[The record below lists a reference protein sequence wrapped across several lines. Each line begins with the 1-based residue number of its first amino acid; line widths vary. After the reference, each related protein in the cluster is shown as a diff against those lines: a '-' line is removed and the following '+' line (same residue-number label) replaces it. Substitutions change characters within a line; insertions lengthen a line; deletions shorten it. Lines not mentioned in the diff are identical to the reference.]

1 MRLPSGCLGSDMAD
15 FARLA
20 AVCVLGSVLA
30 LTVRKQSPELALLTA
45 LAAGTLV
52 LAGTLRYLE
61 TVVEFWNDLVR
72 SCNLPLDA
80 AQPLLKTVIIAILTQ
95 ISAQLCRDS
104 GEGALA
110 AKLELGG
117 SAACIVLM
125 LPLLSGVLSMIAWL
139 L

>member
-1 MRLPSGCLGSDMAD
+1 
-15 FARLA
+15 
-20 AVCVLGSVLA
+20 
-30 LTVRKQSPELALLTA
+30 
-45 LAAGTLV
+45 V